1 MSQALVRGAGVGV
14 LLVVAAIVAVVVD
27 APAVGLWLLLAVP
40 VARSVVVAASVDAK
54 DRVALGVGTVGLLLL
69 YAWLALR

>member
-1 MSQALVRGAGVGV
+1 MSQPLVRGAGVGV
-14 LLVVAAIVAVVVD
+14 ALVVAALVAVVVG

-40 VARSVVVAASVDAK
+40 VARNVVVAAFVDAK